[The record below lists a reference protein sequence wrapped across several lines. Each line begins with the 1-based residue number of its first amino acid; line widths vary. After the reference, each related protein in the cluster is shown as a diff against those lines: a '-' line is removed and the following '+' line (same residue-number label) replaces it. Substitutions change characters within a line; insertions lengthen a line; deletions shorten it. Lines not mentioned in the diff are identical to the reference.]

1 MKRVMP
7 SVPLEL
13 KRPVP
18 SDIQVAQASVPR
30 PIAELAEDIG
40 ILKQELEP
48 YGFTKAKVTLD
59 IRERLKDVPNGHMV
73 VVTAITPT
81 PLGEGKTTVTIGLSG
96 RPTPPSTF
104 TWTLPARSLAE
115 ASDRENTARVLQ
127 LLSESEV
134 FSVRPVT
141 SPKEGVSYL
150 SISVRE
156 GEQKF
161 ETTVPA
167 EEVERRIQLQNLL
180 KLLDIFSK
188 AAPPLAIEPSRT

>member
-1 MKRVMP
+1 MRRILSSQALLTAAVAIIAVALFNLSRP
-7 SVPLEL
+7 SPESDLLVGFNTWYKQTAPLL
-13 KRPVP
+13 DR
-18 SDIQVAQASVPR
+18 SDAA
-30 PIAELAEDIG
+30 ALANVK
-40 ILKQELEP
+40 L
-48 YGFTKAKVTLD
+48 
-59 IRERLKDVPNGHMV
+59 
-73 VVTAITPT
+73 
-81 PLGEGKTTVTIGLSG
+81 TVTIGLSG